1 MTQNQTHPEADPSAQ
16 LDQLRQQIAEVVAQR
31 DALKQAI
38 EAQQVPAS
46 QGLRTLVELDER
58 LSQLDSA
65 FKQGWDAQQ

>member
-1 MTQNQTHPEADPSAQ
+1 MTQTQIHPGSDPSAQ

-38 EAQQVPAS
+38 ETHQIPAS
-46 QGLRTLVELDER
+46 QGLRKLTQLDER

>member
-1 MTQNQTHPEADPSAQ
+1 MTQTQTHPETDPAAP

-38 EAQQVPAS
+38 ESRQVPAS
-46 QGLRTLVELDER
+46 QGLRTLIELDER
-58 LSQLDSA
+58 LSKLDSA